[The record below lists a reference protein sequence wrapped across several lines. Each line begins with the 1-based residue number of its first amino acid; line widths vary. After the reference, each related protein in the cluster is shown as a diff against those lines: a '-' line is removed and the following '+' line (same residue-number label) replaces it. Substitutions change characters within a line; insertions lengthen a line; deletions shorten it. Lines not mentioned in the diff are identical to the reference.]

1 MRSMLND
8 CRGCPTSA
16 SEQAEV
22 DAVDAAV
29 ELYCNYEMA
38 TGAAVKQVLA
48 DHPSS
53 VLGAVLRG
61 YSTLMLETVGVQAK
75 VGAVANSLL
84 ESADHANERE
94 RLHLA
99 ALSRWA
105 EGGDVIG
112 AAEVWDRLLADH
124 PTDLL
129 ALKLHH
135 YTTFWTGRASVL
147 LSTIDGVIDAWDPST
162 PGFDHV
168 LGMRSFA
175 LNECGR
181 HEEAERVGREAMASN
196 SEDLWSVHAVAH
208 ALEMQ
213 GSLDAGVELFDVDP
227 VIWASKNPF
236 IGHIWW
242 HSALFPWNRGD
253 YDAVLD
259 IYDERLRPAS
269 TEFFLDLQNLS
280 SLLIRLDLCGVEVG
294 DRWDELGDYAAQRI
308 GDHVLTFT
316 DVHCAMTLAR
326 TGRVDELEQFLASL
340 SQHLASRSPTM
351 QSSGIDIAL
360 TLGHGFVHI
369 ANGEFESAATTMAGV
384 RGDLAPIGGSHAQ
397 RDIFD
402 LILIS
407 ATELAGDAAMALHLL
422 RARTRRWP
430 ASVPTWQRY
439 SRVLGE
445 SGHTEAAQVA
455 ANTALEISR

>member
-1 MRSMLND
+1 MLND

-16 SEQAEV
+16 SDKAEV
-22 DAVDAAV
+22 AAFDAAL
-29 ELYCNYEMA
+29 ELYCNYELS
-38 TGAAVKQVLA
+38 TGAAVKQLLA
-48 DHPSS
+48 DHPTS
-53 VLGAVLRG
+53 VMGAVLRG
-61 YSTLMLETVGVQAK
+61 YSMLMLESVGVQDK
-75 VGAVANSLL
+75 VAATATGLL
-84 ESADHANERE
+84 ETADHANNRE

-99 ALSRWA
+99 ALARWA
-105 EGGDVIG
+105 GGGDVIA
-112 AAEVWDRLLADH
+112 AAEMWDRILADH

-135 YTTFWTGRASVL
+135 YTTFWTGRSQVL
-147 LSTIDGVIDAWDPST
+147 TATVEGVIDAWDPST
-162 PGFDHV
+162 PGYDHV
-168 LGMRSFA
+168 LGMNAFA

-181 HEEAERVGREAMASN
+181 FEDAERVGRDAVAIN
-196 SEDLWSVHAVAH
+196 SDDLWSVHAIAH

-213 GSLDAGVELFDVDP
+213 GSLDAGIEFFDVDP
-227 VIWASKNPF
+227 DTWSGKNPF

-242 HSALFPWNRGD
+242 HSALFPWNKGA

-259 IYDERLRPAS
+259 IYDQRLRPAS

-280 SLLIRLDLCGVEVG
+280 SLLIRLDLSGVDVG
-294 DRWDELGDYAAQRI
+294 DRWDELADYAAERI

-316 DVHCAMTLAR
+316 DVHAAMTLAR
-326 TGRVDELEQFLASL
+326 TGRTDELEQFLASL
-340 SQHLASRSPTM
+340 SQHRSSRPPGISTT
-351 QSSGIDIAL
+351 GIDLAL
-360 TLGHGFVHI
+360 ELGRGFWHI
-369 ANGEFESAATTMAGV
+369 AHQEFAAAATTMARV

-430 ASVPTWQRY
+430 NSVPTWQRY

-445 SGHTEAAQVA
+445 TGHTEAAQLA
-455 ANTALEISR
+455 ASTALEISR